1 MIEIGRFGITIEDFE
16 NVFGKEITSNGPI
29 LDSWW
34 QVHVHTN
41 RKIRFTF
48 RISNLLSAKTDNI
61 EPNFDVIILSWYKT
75 HKLSTYGS
83 LFWSRKV
90 FEGVHSHVMGSLH
103 FSIKIGAKSEF
114 RTIEKW
120 TKIGLKHVIINFEE
134 KIEWTKIGFSKQAHH
149 VRMNSSKHFS
159 GPKKGP
165 PRTSVMDLDLGL
177 PRSLWTNPLCDPKPN
192 QYVMSIK
199 FSSGKALS

>member
-16 NVFGKEITSNGPI
+16 NGFGKEITSNGPI

-103 FSIKIGAKSEF
+103 SSIVRISDFGPGSYFESKLEQN
-114 RTIEKW
+114 R
-120 TKIGLKHVIINFEE
+120 NFELL
-134 KIEWTKIGFSKQAHH
+134 KVDQNRF
-149 VRMNSSKHFS
+149 
-159 GPKKGP
+159 
-165 PRTSVMDLDLGL
+165 
-177 PRSLWTNPLCDPKPN
+177 
-192 QYVMSIK
+192 
-199 FSSGKALS
+199 